1 MTRTRQILLFLGAC
15 GLFACGGDDD
25 GGIIIADSG
34 PTVDSG
40 GSIDAAGGCGD
51 YEESADATNDTLVSE
66 TGMAEASGISFA
78 AGDSKTVCGVIDPA
92 QANAEAGT
100 VDIDAFDFAVG
111 ANAPLRVVLR
121 SPGGDELGALGV
133 LVQFVDP
140 EQGPGTVTSGGFV
153 EGYALATSS
162 FSLEGTWRLAVFA
175 LPGETPP
182 ADSIPYTIEIS
193 DQIPCGPAAGDPDYL
208 EAKDGAK
215 NRKNDVVSADWAM
228 DPVTKLT
235 RATTDVAEPTDLT
248 LAAGTDVHIRGT
260 TADVVAN
267 DDYHDKDTFALTNG
281 DDANEVDVHLTWPD
295 GDIDMDTM
303 AFVADSDMPE
313 DLANGGGAFIDNNAD
328 EQFTV
333 RLPAGVDIWLW
344 AAAYNSGATDLPVD
358 YDITVCPRTFTP

>member
-40 GSIDAAGGCGD
+40 PDAAVGCGD
-51 YEESADATNDTLVSE
+51 YEESADATNDTLTQE

-92 QANAEAGT
+92 QANEEAGT
-100 VDIDAFDFAVG
+100 VDIDSFDFTVAAG
-111 ANAPLRVVLR
+111 APLRVVLR
-121 SPGGDELGALGV
+121 SPDGDSLGGLGV
-133 LVQFVDP
+133 FLQFVDP
-140 EQGPGTVTSGGFV
+140 EQGPASVTSGGFV

-162 FSLEGTWRLAVFA
+162 LALEGTWRIAVFA
-175 LPGETPP
+175 IPGDTPP
-182 ADSIPYTIEIS
+182 AASIDYTVEIS
-193 DQIPCGPAAGDPDYL
+193 DQIACANAAGDPDYL

-215 NRKNDVVSADWAM
+215 NRKNDVVSATWSN

-235 RATTDVAEPTDLT
+235 RSTTDVPEPTDLT
-248 LAAGTDVHIRGT
+248 LAAGTPVHIRGT
-260 TADVVAN
+260 TADIAAN
-267 DDYHDKDTFALTNG
+267 DDYHDKDTFALANG
-281 DDANEVDVHLTWPD
+281 DDANEWDVHLTWPD

-303 AFVADSDMPE
+303 AFPADTDMPD
-313 DLANGGGAFIDNNAD
+313 DLGNAGGAFIDNNAD

-333 RLPAGVDIWLW
+333 RLPAGASIWVW
-344 AAAYNSGATDLPVD
+344 AGAYNSGATDLPVD
-358 YDITVCPRTFTP
+358 YDITICPRTFTP